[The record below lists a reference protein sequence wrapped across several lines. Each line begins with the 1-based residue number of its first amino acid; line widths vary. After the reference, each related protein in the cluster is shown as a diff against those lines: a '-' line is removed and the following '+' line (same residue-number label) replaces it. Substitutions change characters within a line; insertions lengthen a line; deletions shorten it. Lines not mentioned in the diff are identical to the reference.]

1 MGALLLKVI
10 EKFSILLGVI
20 FFGIFSGKLLY
31 LIKGG
36 VENVSDAELF
46 ALVILGFFIFCI
58 LFLLIHHSK
67 LGYIKFGKDF
77 DTEFYLMEVILIVI
91 SLITGLFTV
100 VHYLKN
106 GNEINLLDLKN
117 TPESLFLL
125 ISCMILYKEQ
135 LKIEEKIELIERLNV
150 LSSFIGKYDKN
161 KLESDRQ
168 KIAYDELKKMAKLHK
183 DRRSC
188 LFSEEEVNELEKYRA
203 LLETEM

>member
-36 VENVSDAELF
+36 DAELF
-46 ALVILGFFIFCI
+46 ALVISGFFIFCI

-67 LGYIKFGKDF
+67 LGYIKFGKDS
-77 DTEFYLMEVILIVI
+77 DTEFYLMEGILIVI
-91 SLITGLFTV
+91 SLITVLFTV

-135 LKIEEKIELIERLNV
+135 LRIN
-150 LSSFIGKYDKN
+150 
-161 KLESDRQ
+161 
-168 KIAYDELKKMAKLHK
+168 
-183 DRRSC
+183 
-188 LFSEEEVNELEKYRA
+188 
-203 LLETEM
+203 

>member
-1 MGALLLKVI
+1 MGPLLLKVI
-10 EKFSILLGVI
+10 EKFSILLGAI
-20 FFGIFSGKLLY
+20 FFGIFVGKLSLEKGANSILLY
-31 LIKGG
+31 IAVFG
-36 VENVSDAELF
+36 
-46 ALVILGFFIFCI
+46 GFFIFFV
-58 LFLLIHHSK
+58 LFLAIHGT
-67 LGYIKFGKDF
+67 LGYIKFGKDS
-77 DTEFYLMEVILIVI
+77 DTEFYLMEIILIVI
-91 SLITGLFTV
+91 SLITVLFTV

-150 LSSFIGKYDKN
+150 LSSFIEKYDKN
-161 KLESDRQ
+161 KIKSDRK

-183 DRRSC
+183 DRRCC
-188 LFSEEEVNELEKYRA
+188 LFSEEEVNKLEKYRA

>member
-10 EKFSILLGVI
+10 EKFSILLGMI

-31 LIKGG
+31 LMKGG
-36 VENVSDAELF
+36 VKNVSDAELF
-46 ALVILGFFIFCI
+46 TSVILGFFIFLI
-58 LFLLIHHSK
+58 LFLLIHSK
-67 LGYIKFGKDF
+67 LGYIKFGKDS
-77 DTEFYLMEVILIVI
+77 DIGFYLMEGILTVI
-91 SLITGLFTV
+91 SLITVLFTV

-125 ISCMILYKEQ
+125 ISCMILCKEQ

-150 LSSFIGKYDKN
+150 LSSFIGKHDKN

-168 KIAYDELKKMAKLHK
+168 KIAYDELKKMAKLYK
-183 DRRSC
+183 DGRSC